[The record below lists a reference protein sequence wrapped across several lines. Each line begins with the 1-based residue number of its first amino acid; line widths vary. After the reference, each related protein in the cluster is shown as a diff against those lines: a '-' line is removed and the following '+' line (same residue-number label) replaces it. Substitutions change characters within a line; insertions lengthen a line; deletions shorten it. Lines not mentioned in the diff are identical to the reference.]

1 MKLSFHGAAGE
12 VTGSRFLVQGEK
24 SRLLVDCGLFQGHRR
39 EARIKNEAL
48 PFEPASLDAVVVTHA
63 HLDHC
68 GAVPLMSARGFEGP
82 IFATPSTADLCRI
95 MLLDSAHIQEE
106 DAKFFN
112 KIHAK
117 DGQTIEPLYGR
128 AQAELGLSLF
138 RAKNYGTE
146 FSPAPGLKGRLL
158 NAGHIM
164 GSAMLLLQEGSRR
177 LLFTGDLGRSDS
189 LLLRPPL
196 PPTGVTDLIIET
208 TYGGR
213 LHSPR
218 AEGERGLAA
227 AVWRAAE
234 TGGKLLIPSFALA
247 RTQEIVFLLARLLR
261 KGHIPGLPVFVDS
274 PMASAV
280 TDIFARHASCPS
292 LAPAALQEAR
302 LAGALKVRYI
312 GSAEESKALNRQ
324 AGPMIIISA
333 SGMCEGGRILHHL
346 RNNLSLR
353 KTGILLVGFQAQGTL
368 GRRLL
373 EGARSVRIY
382 GESFKVA
389 ARVSSLDSLSAHA
402 DQEDLLKFVLGLK
415 PLPKRVFLVH
425 GQEEERSV
433 FRALLEAE
441 GLTGVVCPALGET
454 VRL

>member
-12 VTGSRFLVQGEK
+12 VTGSRFLVQGEN

-39 EARIKNEAL
+39 EARMKNEAL
-48 PFEPASLDAVVVTHA
+48 PFEPSSLDAVVVTHA

-68 GAVPLMSARGFEGP
+68 GAVPVMAARGFEGP
-82 IFATPSTADLCRI
+82 VFSTPSTADLCRI
-95 MLLDSAHIQEE
+95 MLLDAAHIQEE

-128 AQAELGLSLF
+128 AEAELGLSLL
-138 RAKNYGTE
+138 RPQPYGSE
-146 FSPAPGLKGRLL
+146 FAPAPGMKGRLL

-164 GSAMLLLQEGSRR
+164 GSAMLLLREGARR
-177 LLFTGDLGRSDS
+177 LLFTGDLGRGDS
-189 LLLRPPL
+189 LLLRPPQ
-196 PPTGVTDLIIET
+196 PPAGITDLIIET

-213 LHSPR
+213 RHSPR
-218 AEGERGLAA
+218 GEGERALAA

-261 KGHIPGLPVFVDS
+261 KGQMPALPVYVDS

-280 TDIFARHASCPS
+280 TDVFARHAACPS
-292 LAPAALQEAR
+292 LAPCAVAEAR
-302 LAGALKVRYI
+302 LAGALKVRYV
-312 GSAEESKALNRQ
+312 GGADESKALNSLP
-324 AGPMIIISA
+324 GPMIIISA

-346 RNNLSLR
+346 RNNLGLR
-353 KTGILLVGFQAQGTL
+353 KTQVLLTGFQAQGTL

-382 GESFKVA
+382 GEPFKVA
-389 ARVSSLDSLSAHA
+389 ARVDSLDSLSAHA
-402 DQEDLLKFVLGLK
+402 DQEDLLNFVLGLK

-425 GQEEERSV
+425 GQEEERAV
-433 FRALLEAE
+433 FRALLESE